1 MKEQLAAEANGDTRR
16 FLDQM
21 DSWLAEHPDAGPV
34 VNSPEELQAR
44 THARAHAKPPNRGKP
59 YLVHDPIIAE
69 IHRTR
74 EALYREREAETLVL
88 KDEPLTKRVSS
99 VGQVMFKDH
108 ACVVLTKNL
117 PDEGL
122 EAGDV
127 GTVAHI
133 HKDGVAY
140 EVEFMTLT
148 GETVAV
154 VTVEASHVRPLSRC
168 DRAHTR
174 ELQTA

>member
-21 DSWLAEHPDAGPV
+21 DSWLAEHPHGGPV

-99 VGQVMFKDH
+99 VGQVMFNPNSEIEMGS
-108 ACVVLTKNL
+108 ARG
-117 PDEGL
+117 PRAGL
-122 EAGDV
+122 G
-127 GTVAHI
+127 GPPNPSCPRSN
-133 HKDGVAY
+133 
-140 EVEFMTLT
+140 FLR
-148 GETVAV
+148 
-154 VTVEASHVRPLSRC
+154 RPKK
-168 DRAHTR
+168 
-174 ELQTA
+174 